1 VSFYDYS
8 LPLALSL
15 FLLAAV
21 VVVAPAAVRLLI
33 PRTLLRA
40 EVPSRSPDDRIL
52 LLLKSQDFLSLDNS
66 SSFSLPSLR
75 ERKKKKIQQQFIR
88 HSKSSPFSSEK

>member
-1 VSFYDYS
+1 MCLFMII
-8 LPLALSL
+8 LFPWLFFLL

-21 VVVAPAAVRLLI
+21 VVAPARLLI

-52 LLLKSQDFLSLDNS
+52 LLLF
-66 SSFSLPSLR
+66 
-75 ERKKKKIQQQFIR
+75 KKKKIPGL
-88 HSKSSPFSSEK
+88 SSRRLRLLFSSISATRKKEKIKTIYS

>member
-1 VSFYDYS
+1 MYLKGTCVSFYDYS
-8 LPLALSL
+8 LPLALFFLL

-21 VVVAPAAVRLLI
+21 VVAPARLLI

-52 LLLKSQDFLSLDNS
+52 LLLLFK
-66 SSFSLPSLR
+66 
-75 ERKKKKIQQQFIR
+75 KKKKIPGL
-88 HSKSSPFSSEK
+88 SSRRLRLLFSSISATRKKEKIKTIYYS